1 MKNTLS
7 NEQIAN
13 RLIKINS
20 LENDNQLAIHLG
32 VERQQI
38 RQFRNGQRIGLTQL
52 IMTDLLSK
60 LDVIEQ

>member
-13 RLIKINS
+13 RLIKINN
-20 LENDNQLAIHLG
+20 LENDNQLAKHLG

-52 IMTDLLSK
+52 IMTDLLAK
-60 LDVIEQ
+60 VDMED

>member
-7 NEQIAN
+7 NEKIAN
-13 RLIKINS
+13 RLIKINN
-20 LENDNQLAIHLG
+20 LENDNQLAKHLG

-60 LDVIEQ
+60 VDAED